1 MMSLINIVIRTGEN
15 MTQFMVRLF
24 AVITL
29 AFGLSAFAQKGK
41 KPVPAAKPVVVTTAP
56 VQQSFYADFEY
67 ELQTTLTGGGLE
79 SLKKGGETTTVISA
93 GASITKVVRNNIQAG
108 AEANFFNESGGGGS
122 SYFEIM
128 GVGLYNFDNNL
139 KESLYAKA
147 GLGMLNVIND
157 KFKNESKVGFM
168 IGGGKRISLADKI
181 AYTPEVRIIVVDGG
195 TRFQV
200 MALNFSLFH

>member
-1 MMSLINIVIRTGEN
+1 MIK
-15 MTQFMVRLF
+15 FAVRLLPL
-24 AVITL
+24 VVL
-29 AFGLSAFAQKGK
+29 SFGMNAWAQKSK
-41 KPVPAAKPVVVTTAP
+41 AKTASQAPAKQVVSTP

-79 SLKKGGETTTVISA
+79 SLKKGGETTTVINFQ
-93 GASITKVVRNNIQAG
+93 ASVTKVIRSNLQAG
-108 AEANFFNESGGGGS
+108 VEAQFFNESGGGGS
-122 SYFEIM
+122 SYFEVL

-157 KFKNESKVGFM
+157 KFKNEAKFAFLV
-168 IGGGKRISLADKI
+168 GGGKRIPILDRVT
-181 AYTPEVRIIVVDGG
+181 YTPEARIIVVDGG

-200 MALNFSLFH
+200 MALNFSILY